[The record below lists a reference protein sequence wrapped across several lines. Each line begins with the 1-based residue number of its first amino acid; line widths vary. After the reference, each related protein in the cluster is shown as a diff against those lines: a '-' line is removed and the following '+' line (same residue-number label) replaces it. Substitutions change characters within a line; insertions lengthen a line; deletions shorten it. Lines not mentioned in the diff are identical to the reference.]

1 MYTYVFVCAPQ
12 LSQLSA
18 DCTAKRKELENRHLL
33 VQQRV
38 RSLTDQ
44 HICPSRRCR
53 QMLDMLFKEGRIHL
67 DSKQNER
74 SETRVCLF

>member
-38 RSLTDQ
+38 RSPHGSAHLSQQTLQTDVRYVVQ
-44 HICPSRRCR
+44 GGTNTFR
-53 QMLDMLFKEGRIHL
+53 LKA
-67 DSKQNER
+67 ER
-74 SETRVCLF
+74 TL